1 MLHHVVEHAN
11 RLKSNWK
18 WKEVYG
24 LLVGYNKGTHVL
36 IEDAIPITHGSSIH
50 VRFKMEDYVFAA
62 TVNDLLVEKTN
73 KHFFVGWYHSHPG
86 LGLFLS
92 GTDVVNH
99 LGFQNL
105 NPLAC
110 AIVFDHSLIELNDEG
125 FQVFR
130 LTNNLMGYSTVKH
143 KIIDL
148 KQKKITKLNPIEE
161 IYYRYVHYY
170 RMKSIINTEKQVRKN
185 LKRWLLI

>member
-11 RLKSNWK
+11 RLKSG

-24 LLVGYNKGTHVL
+24 LLVGYNKGKHVI
-36 IEDAIPITHGSSIH
+36 IEDAVPITHGSSIH
-50 VRFKMEDYVFAA
+50 VQFRMDDYIFAA
-62 TVNDLLVEKTN
+62 GVNDLLVEKTN

-92 GTDVVNH
+92 GTDIVNH

-110 AIVFDHSLIELNDEG
+110 AIVFDHTLIELGDEG

-130 LTNNLMGYSTVKH
+130 LNNNLMGYSTVKH
-143 KIIDL
+143 KIVEL
-148 KQKKITKLNPIEE
+148 NQNKKTKLNPIEE
-161 IYYRYVHYY
+161 IYYRYVHYF
-170 RMKSIINTEKQVRKN
+170 RKKSIINTEKEVRKK
-185 LKRWLLI
+185 LERWLLL